1 MVKGCYNTIFMNFNL
16 ISLKTLQL
24 SKNKVTEI
32 CRLKD
37 SQWKFGIK
45 SQHQWFKDNVKKNDI
60 HNLLYIKSKLI
71 GYTLLRIRLYNTDNN
86 FKKKNYILFDTLVL
100 NKNYRKKKLSDL
112 MMTYNNMIIKE
123 TGFFSF
129 LICKN
134 DLVSFYKKY
143 NWIKLNKKNINVVDH
158 SFSTNG
164 MLFNTKNIQK
174 YYFFFDK

>member
-1 MVKGCYNTIFMNFNL
+1 M
-16 ISLKTLQL
+16 
-24 SKNKVTEI
+24 
-32 CRLKD
+32 
-37 SQWKFGIK
+37 
-45 SQHQWFKDNVKKNDI
+45 
-60 HNLLYIKSKLI
+60 
-71 GYTLLRIRLYNTDNN
+71 
-86 FKKKNYILFDTLVL
+86 FDTLVL

-112 MMTYNNMIIKE
+112 MMTYNNMVIKE

-134 DLVSFYKKY
+134 DLVGFYKKY